1 MCALSP
7 TALLWRQ
14 LVRLSA
20 SLLLHAFTL
29 TQGITRVSLRFAHGA
44 SAVERQLERSE
55 FAGRKRAV
63 ASGRK
68 MSKLEIPDAYA
79 LHFFHRVAGL
89 EELVAK
95 RIATR
100 LGQRHHVPGRI
111 LASQARDAR
120 AGRACQVFD

>member
-55 FAGRKRAV
+55 FAGRKRGGVRAQDV
-63 ASGRK
+63 
-68 MSKLEIPDAYA
+68 
-79 LHFFHRVAGL
+79 
-89 EELVAK
+89 
-95 RIATR
+95 
-100 LGQRHHVPGRI
+100 
-111 LASQARDAR
+111 QARDPRCLR
-120 AGRACQVFD
+120 ASFFPPGGRSGRACCEANRDAPRTASPRTRANPCLAGARCARRSSVPGFR